1 MKNHKPLSREELLE
15 KYNKKKDEIIGHAVE
30 FPLHFLEN
38 ENLGID
44 FFSVENL
51 VPEKNFT

>member
-1 MKNHKPLSREELLE
+1 LYNQNKDKIKGHIVELPL
-15 KYNKKKDEIIGHAVE
+15 K
-30 FPLHFLEN
+30 FLEQ
-38 ENLGID
+38 EKLGMI

>member
-1 MKNHKPLSREELLE
+1 LKEHKPLSKEELLE
-15 KYNKKKDEIIGHAVE
+15 KYKAKKNEIVGHAVE
-30 FPLHFLEN
+30 FPLKFLEN
-38 ENLGID
+38 ENLGIA